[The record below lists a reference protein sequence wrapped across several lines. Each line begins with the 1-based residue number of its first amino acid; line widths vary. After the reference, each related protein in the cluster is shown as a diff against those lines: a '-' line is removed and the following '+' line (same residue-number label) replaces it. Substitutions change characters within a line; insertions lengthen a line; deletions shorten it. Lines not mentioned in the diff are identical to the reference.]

1 MSKTA
6 PNPRQEDS
14 NPVVGPVWL
23 FRIFHVPTAKSY
35 QVVHNI
41 LNLVIFVA
49 AITGA
54 LETVD
59 SLHDRFHG
67 LFTTC
72 EVVITLIFTLEYIGH
87 VMTAKR
93 KRDYIFS
100 LWGMID
106 LLAILP
112 TYLQIANITALKST
126 RILRLRQRGA
136 TVSCQLA
143 LRRASPAP

>member
-1 MSKTA
+1 MSA
-6 PNPRQEDS
+6 NPTQPTLDGS
-14 NPVVGPVWL
+14 NPPVGPVWL
-23 FRIFHVPTAKSY
+23 FRMFHVPTATSY

-59 SLHDRFHG
+59 SMHDRFHG
-67 LFTTC
+67 LFATC
-72 EVVITLIFTLEYIGH
+72 ETVITLIFTLEYIGH
-87 VMTAKR
+87 VTTAKR

-100 LWGMID
+100 FWGLID

-112 TYLQIANITALKST
+112 TYLQLANITALKST
-126 RILRLRQRGA
+126 RSGYCGC
-136 TVSCQLA
+136 SE
-143 LRRASPAP
+143 S